1 MNSYPSIVISGIGVV
16 SPIGSGREEFWSALL
31 AGTPGGALISAFEAT
46 AYATQIAAECSGFD
60 PLAFMDRKLARRMGR
75 NSQMAVVAAMQ
86 AVKDAGLDIA
96 AMDRARIGCLVG
108 SAAGDFNT
116 LEENYDEFRE
126 RGAKAISPFTVPKVI
141 PNMPAGNVAIALG
154 INGPNFAPLSAC
166 ATGAHAIGMALLMLR
181 TGAADVILAGG
192 TESTITPFVLNGYT
206 AMGALSKRND
216 SPATASR
223 PFDKT
228 RDGFLMGEGAGVVVM
243 ETLEH
248 AKARGAEPICE
259 VAGFGA
265 TADAF
270 GLAQPDPEATW
281 TTRAMQVALND
292 AGLSPADVQ
301 YVNAHGTSTPAN
313 DRSEAMAIRRVF
325 GETLP
330 MVSSIKSMIGHT
342 LGAAGAIETA
352 ATALAIRYGIVPP
365 TINYTT
371 PDEEIEL
378 DVVPNEARRARVD
391 AALSNSF
398 GFGGQ
403 NGVVALKRV

>member
-1 MNSYPSIVISGIGVV
+1 MNTYPSIVISGIGVV
-16 SPIGSGREEFWSALL
+16 SPIGSGREEFWKALL
-31 AGTPGGALISAFEAT
+31 AGTPGGALISAFDAT
-46 AYATQIAAECSGFD
+46 AYATQIAAECRDFD
-60 PLAFMDRKLARRMGR
+60 PLVWMDRKLARRMGR

-330 MVSSIKSMIGHT
+330 LVSSIKSMIGHT

>member
-1 MNSYPSIVISGIGVV
+1 MNTYPSIVISGIGVV
-16 SPIGSGREEFWSALL
+16 SPIGSGREEFWKALL
-31 AGTPGGALISAFEAT
+31 AGTPGGALISAFDAT
-46 AYATQIAAECSGFD
+46 AYVTQIAAECRDFD
-60 PLAFMDRKLARRMGR
+60 PLVWMDRKLARRMGR

-96 AMDRARIGCLVG
+96 AMDRARVGCLVG

-216 SPATASR
+216 SPVTASR

-330 MVSSIKSMIGHT
+330 LVSSIKSMIGHT